1 MACLLLAALAGCGK
15 TTTTTTNA
23 SGQVVTT
30 CHISFAKTKFLL
42 HAGLAAGAFHRYIY
56 KPYRAGAFKKGAPG
70 QKKALAKAL
79 ASAVFT
85 YHELKVADGDAR
97 CDGSVLRQLANP
109 ISAALSAIS
118 SFRSVLGA
126 GNLGGVGGA
135 AAALDG
141 LVAKAGQH
149 GVQIKDR

>member
-1 MACLLLAALAGCGK
+1 VLVFVVAACGK
-15 TTTTTTNA
+15 STTTTTNA

-56 KPYRAGAFKKGAPG
+56 KPYRTGAFKKGAPG
-70 QKKALAKAL
+70 QKKALAKAA
-79 ASAVFT
+79 ASAVFAF
-85 YHELKVADGDAR
+85 HELKVADGDAR
-97 CDGSVLRQLANP
+97 CDGPVLRRLANP
-109 ISAALSAIS
+109 LSAALSELS
-118 SFRSVLGA
+118 SLKGVLGA
-126 GNLGGVGGA
+126 GNLAGIGGA

-141 LVAKAGQH
+141 LVAKAGQG